1 MDDRLRSLERAAEG
15 GGPVAGAALHAA
27 RLRAGLVSE
36 ERLRLAAYLGDAAA
50 VLLVGPPPPP
60 GIFGLGSRVRGL
72 APFGRP
78 TWVRAGLAMARC
90 ALAAT
95 RADEPPVV
103 RLTGEW
109 AACPCP
115 DHLATLSA
123 AWEDVAPAQTPFVAV
138 AAMVRQ
144 ESRPQSLSALSQVL
158 VLCRRLLE
166 PGATDAR
173 LWTAVVADLLPWA
186 LSSAGALAPPGSGR

>member
-1 MDDRLRSLERAAEG
+1 VDDRLRSLERAAETG
-15 GGPVAGAALHAA
+15 EPASGAALHAA

-36 ERLRLAAYLGDAAA
+36 ERLRLAAYLGDPAA

-72 APFGRP
+72 APWGRP

-95 RADEPPVV
+95 RAEEPTVV
-103 RLTGEW
+103 RLAAEW
-109 AACPCP
+109 AACPCA
-115 DHLATLSA
+115 DHLAPLA
-123 AWEDVAPAQTPFVAV
+123 AAYEEVTPAQTPFMAV
-138 AAMVRQ
+138 GAMVRR
-144 ESRPQSLSALSQVL
+144 ESRPQSLSALSQVI
-158 VLCRRLLE
+158 VLCRRPLE

-173 LWTAVVADLLPWA
+173 LWSAVVADLLPWA
-186 LSSAGALAPPGSGR
+186 LASAAPLAPPGSGR